1 MTIIAAVG
9 CCVFAVALNR
19 IDKKWREEEI
29 AKLYAE
35 AEAEGY
41 TIACLP
47 KYLET

>member
-1 MTIIAAVG
+1 MTIIAGVACLAIG
-9 CCVFAVALNR
+9 YALNR

-41 TIACLP
+41 TIVCLP

>member
-1 MTIIAAVG
+1 MTIIAGVA
-9 CCVFAVALNR
+9 CCVIGYAFAQ